1 MSCNNEPWHSYIL
14 PKGDPK
20 NIRITWQTP
29 WVLLTLAFF
38 HRKAAN
44 FTISENTDTETILVF
59 YFFWYFFLESLT
71 IFLINLVTILTISAK
86 FATPGL
92 LKTKI
97 FRNKGYDV
105 LNSDYDVTNKI
116 LSHDSNDI
124 VHVVMWPKFAKSLLK
139 FGISMRE
146 VIITSIL

>member
-1 MSCNNEPWHSYIL
+1 MSCNNETWHSYIL
-14 PKGDPK
+14 SKGDPK

-38 HRKAAN
+38 HWKAAN
-44 FTISENTDTETILVF
+44 FSISENTDTETILVF

-71 IFLINLVTILTISAK
+71 IFLINVVIILMISAK

-92 LKTKI
+92 LKIKI

-105 LNSDYDVTNKI
+105 LNSDYDATNKI

-124 VHVVMWPKFAKSLLK
+124 VHVVTWPKFGKSLLK